1 MDTDAHGSGGSGCSA
16 PKPRLS
22 TIAVTLPLVVL
33 LSMWRIAAC
42 FTEYDDGPFVPF
54 AVALVDT
61 APFFALALGITA
73 FCQRHQPRRMTHY
86 CSLAALVL
94 LAVTACDLVL
104 FSATFRSKLHT
115 GSWTGPANISMK
127 GDDSILDLRF
137 PNDGEALI
145 LLGRTNHT
153 QIYRGSWQVTFDRY
167 LARPKEVQF
176 PGFGRADYL
185 KGDRL
190 QIRGTVRSR
199 EGSHQI
205 AATLNHVL
213 ADLE

>member
-1 MDTDAHGSGGSGCSA
+1 M
-16 PKPRLS
+16 
-22 TIAVTLPLVVL
+22 AVTVPLVVL
-33 LSMWRIAAC
+33 LSLWRIAAC

-61 APFFALALGITA
+61 APFFTLALGITA

-86 CSLAALVL
+86 CSLAALGL

-127 GDDSILDLRF
+127 DDDSILDLRF
-137 PNDGEALI
+137 PNDGEAVI
-145 LLGRTNHT
+145 RLGSTNHT
-153 QIYRGSWQVTFDRY
+153 QIYRGSWQVYFDPY
-167 LARPKEVQF
+167 LARAKEVRL

-190 QIRGTVRSR
+190 QIRGTLRSS

-213 ADLE
+213 VDLD